1 VGGPTPGR
9 WCTAGRSGRSIA
21 APDPGQ
27 LRRPRTVAEAG
38 GLGSDSPLTP
48 GSFTFQNGVVITA
61 NTGTAVYPVVSGTA
75 RIGCG
80 DELIV
85 ETEDERTFQYFH
97 MYPAVVAGQ
106 RVVAYHTILGTVL
119 PRCLHVHLS
128 EIDSFRIHNP
138 VDPGHLEPYVDH
150 TVLVVETV
158 EFAKPGG
165 AGARARPACR
175 PDPDRRRRDRYAGRA
190 GAPASGSAFRLR
202 RRGSSGSW
210 RRPPVG

>member
-1 VGGPTPGR
+1 
-9 WCTAGRSGRSIA
+9 
-21 APDPGQ
+21 
-27 LRRPRTVAEAG
+27 
-38 GLGSDSPLTP
+38 
-48 GSFTFQNGVVITA
+48 
-61 NTGTAVYPVVSGTA
+61 
-75 RIGCG
+75 
-80 DELIV
+80 
-85 ETEDERTFQYFH
+85 

-165 AGARARPACR
+165 GVLEPDPGLPRLIQIAADATDTPAVPVPRRVVRLSGCAGAGRLAAGDARR
-175 PDPDRRRRDRYAGRA
+175 
-190 GAPASGSAFRLR
+190 SGSSTVADGR
-202 RRGSSGSW
+202 
-210 RRPPVG
+210 